1 MTQVSILSYLLWAQ
15 PKVTLDLCKL
25 AHRKNTFLLLLL
37 LFVVVVVTSHPL
49 DCDVNLV
56 LKYVAST
63 PVLHS
68 SGSVR
73 SIEID
78 AASDQP
84 ENHHHHQLHGSKL
97 LINTHWNPDLKEQ
110 HS

>member
-1 MTQVSILSYLLWAQ
+1 MHHEMLSRYFCDASQHFVVPPLGTTQGNSGSVQAI
-15 PKVTLDLCKL
+15 

-37 LFVVVVVTSHPL
+37 FVVVIVTSHQL

-63 PVLHS
+63 PDLHS

-97 LINTHWNPDLKEQ
+97 
-110 HS
+110 